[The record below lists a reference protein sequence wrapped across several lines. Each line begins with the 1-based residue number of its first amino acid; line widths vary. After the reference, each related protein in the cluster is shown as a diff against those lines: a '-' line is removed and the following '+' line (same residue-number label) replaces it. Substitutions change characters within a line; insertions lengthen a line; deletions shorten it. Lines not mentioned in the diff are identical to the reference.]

1 MEAVR
6 LDGLSVLFVDDR
18 RDARFVV
25 DHILR
30 DAGAVVTLAQNGQE
44 ALEMIE
50 SCCDGGGP
58 RPYDVVVMDVN
69 MPVLDGLTATR
80 RLRKSGCKVPV
91 LALTAGA
98 MEHDRQE
105 CLDAGCNE
113 HLPKPINGLGLVQTV
128 RRLCEMDSVLL

>member
-1 MEAVR
+1 MELTR

-30 DAGAVVTLAQNGQE
+30 DAGAAVTLLANGQE
-44 ALEMIE
+44 AVDLVTKEASE
-50 SCCDGGGP
+50 SS
-58 RPYDVVVMDVN
+58 RFDVVVMDVN

-80 RLRKSGCKVPV
+80 EIRSSGLKLPI

-98 MEHDRQE
+98 MEEDRRE
-105 CLDAGCNE
+105 CLDAGCDE
-113 HLPKPINGLGLVQTV
+113 YLSKPIDGARLVELVHQLAQSDRCV
-128 RRLCEMDSVLL
+128 N